1 MTYTLN
7 GREVDLGLDNV
18 RNKEVKLT
26 YLTFVLFKCIILF
39 PKSLP
44 NFLQPSFHQRF
55 HRLS

>member
-18 RNKEVKLT
+18 RNKEAKLT

-44 NFLQPSFHQRF
+44 YFLQPCIH
-55 HRLS
+55 